1 MHFNRFDLNLLV
13 ALDALLQDKNVT
25 RASER
30 LFMSQPAMSGA
41 LQRLRERFDDPLLVR
56 VGRTMELTPK
66 AKLLIKPVR
75 EILLRVQNTLEAEP
89 NFDPATARRSFRILM
104 SDFVAVTFM
113 PEIMRRISED
123 APGIKIRIAP
133 IGSSVHEQ
141 LESGEASMV
150 IRARVDPAYESQA
163 LSGNLVVEPLFT
175 DTWVCVCDTDH
186 PTIGDELTLDEYVQ
200 LPHVSIN
207 FGRPTP
213 MLEDLSYSQASL
225 DINVRATVPNFA
237 TLAFMLPGTPLL
249 TVLPSRMAGVLR
261 RYVNIKVMHPPIE
274 IAPLDELLIWHKR
287 DEEDAGHL
295 WLREMFRELAS
306 KLE

>member
-66 AKLLIKPVR
+66 AKLLIRPVR
-75 EILLRVQNTLEAEP
+75 EILLQVQNILEAEP
-89 NFDPATARRSFRILM
+89 TFDPAAARRTFRLLM
-104 SDFVAVTFM
+104 SDFPAVTFM
-113 PEIMRRISED
+113 PEVMRRISQD
-123 APGIKIRIAP
+123 TPGIKLRIAP

-141 LESGEASMV
+141 LESGEASLV
-150 IRARVDPAYESQA
+150 IRARVDPAYEAQAISQ
-163 LSGNLVVEPLFT
+163 NLVVEPLFT
-175 DTWVCVCDTDH
+175 DTWVCVCDANH
-186 PTIGDELTLDEYVQ
+186 PSIGDELTLEEYVE
-200 LPHVSIN
+200 LPHVSIS

-225 DINVRATVPNFA
+225 DINVRATAPNFA

-249 TVLPSRMAGVLR
+249 TVIPSRMARALS
-261 RYVNIKVMHPPIE
+261 RYVSVKVLQPPIE
-274 IAPLDELLIWHKR
+274 IAPLDELMIWHNR
-287 DEEDAGHL
+287 DEEEAGHI
-295 WLREMFRELAS
+295 WLRQLFRDVAAQLQ
-306 KLE
+306 

>member
-1 MHFNRFDLNLLV
+1 MHFNRFNLNLLV

-66 AKLLIKPVR
+66 AKLLIRPVR
-75 EILLRVQNTLEAEP
+75 EILLQVQNILEAEP
-89 NFDPATARRSFRILM
+89 TFDPATARRTFRLLM

-123 APGIKIRIAP
+123 APGIKLRIAP
-133 IGSSVHEQ
+133 IGSHVHEQ
-141 LESGEASMV
+141 LESGEANLV
-150 IRARVDPAYESQA
+150 VRARVDPAYESQA
-163 LSGNLVVEPLFT
+163 ISENLVVEPLFT
-175 DTWVCVCDTDH
+175 DTWVCVCDSGH
-186 PTIGDELTLDEYVQ
+186 PTVGDELTLDDYVQ
-200 LPHVSIN
+200 LPHVSIS

-225 DINVRATVPNFA
+225 DINVRVTAPSFA
-237 TLAFMLPGTPLL
+237 TLALMLPGTPLL
-249 TVLPSRMAGVLR
+249 TVIPSRMARTLGH
-261 RYVNIKVMHPPIE
+261 YVNVKVLQPPID
-274 IAPLDELLIWHKR
+274 IAPLDELLIWHTR
-287 DEEDAGHL
+287 DKEDAGHI
-295 WLREMFRELAS
+295 WLRKLFREVAAQ
-306 KLE
+306 LE